1 MDIINVEKR
10 NPNAKAKQLRRV
22 GIVPCSVYGGTLPNA
37 ISIQMNQQ
45 TANQMCRQKHD
56 GSKIRL
62 NLGGEIISTQIK
74 EYTRNPDNQN
84 IEHISFQALK
94 AGQPV
99 NSVAHIYRKNAD
111 NVRGVLEQMIDEVPY
126 ESLPEYMV
134 DSVSLDLEGA
144 APGTLITI
152 ADIPELNTEHI
163 TLHVP
168 GDSIVLRITEN
179 KMAADQEETA
189 AE

>member
-1 MDIINVEKR
+1 M
-10 NPNAKAKQLRRV
+10 
-22 GIVPCSVYGGTLPNA
+22 
-37 ISIQMNQQ
+37 
-45 TANQMCRQKHD
+45 
-56 GSKIRL
+56 
-62 NLGGEIISTQIK
+62 
-74 EYTRNPDNQN
+74 
-84 IEHISFQALK
+84 
-94 AGQPV
+94 
-99 NSVAHIYRKNAD
+99 
-111 NVRGVLEQMIDEVPY
+111 RGVLEQMIDEVPY

>member
-10 NPNAKAKQLRRV
+10 DPTAKAKHLRRM

-56 GSKIRL
+56 GSKIQL
-62 NLGGEIISTQIK
+62 KLDGEVIPTQIK
-74 EYTRNPDNQN
+74 EYTRNPDSQN
-84 IEHISFQALK
+84 IDHISFQALK
-94 AGQPV
+94 SGQPV
-99 NSVAHIYRKNAD
+99 KSVAHIYRKNAE

-126 ESLPEYMV
+126 ESLPQYMV
-134 DSVSLDLEGA
+134 DSIFLDLENA
-144 APGTLITI
+144 APGTLITV
-152 ADIPELNTEHI
+152 ADIPELNSEHL
-163 TLHVP
+163 TLHIP
-168 GDSIVLRITEN
+168 TDSIVLRITEN
-179 KMAADQEETA
+179 KMADDQEDDA

>member
-10 NPNAKAKQLRRV
+10 DPMAKAKHLRRV
-22 GIVPCSVYGGTLPNA
+22 GIVPCSVYGGALPSA
-37 ISIQMNQQ
+37 ISIQMTQQ

-56 GSKIRL
+56 GSRVQLKL
-62 NLGGEIISTQIK
+62 DGEVIPTQIK

-84 IEHISFQALK
+84 VDHISFQALK
-94 AGQPV
+94 SGQVV

-126 ESLPEYMV
+126 DSLPQYMV
-134 DSVSLDLEGA
+134 DSVTLDLDGA
-144 APGTLITI
+144 APGTLIML
-152 ADIPELNTEHI
+152 ADIPELNNEHI
-163 TLHVP
+163 TLHIP

-179 KMAADQEETA
+179 KMILEPEETP